1 MKSLCDHESEIVIGA
16 MCGGIAGFLNDW
28 WLENKVCAPR
38 RFSSSFFIFSGTKI
52 IRKSEKRYINSHNVG
67 TMTNLETRCCSP
79 QRAAAIFYNKM

>member
-38 RFSSSFFIFSGTKI
+38 RFSCRFLFSVA
-52 IRKSEKRYINSHNVG
+52 RK
-67 TMTNLETRCCSP
+67 
-79 QRAAAIFYNKM
+79 